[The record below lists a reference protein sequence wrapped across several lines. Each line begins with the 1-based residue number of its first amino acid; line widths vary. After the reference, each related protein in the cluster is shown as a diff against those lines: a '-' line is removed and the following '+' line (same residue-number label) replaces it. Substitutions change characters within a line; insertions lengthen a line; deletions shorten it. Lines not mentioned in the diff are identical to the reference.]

1 MKSLLTSLLLFLP
14 FTLFAEDVIVS
25 AKVSDRAR
33 NGAAIRGQ
41 FKYPVVELE
50 SGETASVHIGEVLR
64 YPVWMETVE
73 VDDGMTRE
81 ETVYDETPIGL
92 VLSVKVAAE
101 GEVITY
107 SGKASSIVA
116 DTVTENGASVGS
128 KEVSFLG
135 KVGNGEMITVTMT
148 GPDGAAEEVVL
159 HFALAE

>member
-73 VDDGMTRE
+73 VDETQSAQQMWE
-81 ETVYDETPIGL
+81 ET
-92 VLSVKVAAE
+92 LS
-101 GEVITY
+101 
-107 SGKASSIVA
+107 SG
-116 DTVTENGASVGS
+116 TE
-128 KEVSFLG
+128 
-135 KVGNGEMITVTMT
+135 MQ
-148 GPDGAAEEVVL
+148 GAADPGPHDDRLLAVALHPPPPVAPGPSRMIDSRGVL
-159 HFALAE
+159 VQTCLQHAVIACRQL